1 MIVNYGQFK
10 DIAEA
15 EKFVQSIKAPS
26 TIEITVHGE
35 DPWSAL
41 PEKACVLIDRKAV
54 YSLNFKA
61 SQYKLND
68 TEFYLSKKEALDVYL
83 YLKSLHCETMPHWWP
98 YAERNIR
105 RHGDPLK
112 VLREALAKGA
122 EVEVRF
128 N

>member
-10 DIAEA
+10 DIGEA

-35 DPWSAL
+35 DPWNIL
-41 PEKACVLIDRKAV
+41 PEKVCVLIDRKAV
-54 YSLNFKA
+54 YNLDFTSRV
-61 SQYKLND
+61 YKLND

-83 YLKSLHCETMPHWWP
+83 YLKSLHCETVPHWWP

-112 VLREALAKGA
+112 VLREALSKGA
-122 EVEVRF
+122 EISIEF

>member
-1 MIVNYGQFK
+1 MITNYGQFTDAK
-10 DIAEA
+10 EAEA
-15 EKFVQSIKAPS
+15 FIQSIAKGS

-35 DPWSAL
+35 DPWSGL

-54 YSLNFKA
+54 YSFDFKTKL
-61 SQYKLND
+61 YKLNN

-83 YLKSLHCETMPHWWP
+83 YLKSLHCETVPHWWP

-122 EVEVRF
+122 EISIEF

>member
-15 EKFVQSIKAPS
+15 EKFVQGIKAPS

-35 DPWSAL
+35 DPWNIL
-41 PEKACVLIDRKAV
+41 PETACVLIDRKVV
-54 YSLNFKA
+54 YSFDFKTRR
-61 SQYKLND
+61 YKLND

-83 YLKSLHCETMPHWWP
+83 YLKSLHCETVPHWWP

-112 VLREALAKGA
+112 TLREALAKGA
-122 EVEVRF
+122 EICIEF
-128 N
+128 I